1 MLVVLLSSTDVLVTC
16 PHFLKTLTSDSLSS
30 CASQVFCK
38 ARWLQCP
45 AAPWPLGSLPSS
57 TLMTH
62 LHVATVTYS
71 NSYNLYHTL
80 PGELDWN
87 LSPLSL
93 NTTFQPLAFSL
104 PCSQEGWS
112 LGLLR
117 LPVPLLYSFFTH
129 WLLIS
134 LLLFLTRLD
143 SALLH
148 LYSTKWSPPYE
159 LFSWLQTYTL
169 SPSSTPTKHHHITH
183 LP

>member
-1 MLVVLLSSTDVLVTC
+1 MSWSLAHIPWRLW
-16 PHFLKTLTSDSLSS
+16 HLTHCLPVHPRSFAKPDGFNVHAGS
-30 CASQVFCK
+30 
-38 ARWLQCP
+38 P
-45 AAPWPLGSLPSS
+45 AAPWPLGSLSYS

-112 LGLLR
+112 FGLLR
-117 LPVPLLYSFFTH
+117 LPVPYVYSFFTH

-143 SALLH
+143 STLLH
-148 LYSTKWSPPYE
+148 LYSTKWSPPCE
-159 LFSWLQTYTL
+159 LFSWLRTYTL
-169 SPSSTPTKHHHITH
+169 SPSSTPTKYHRITH
-183 LP
+183 LL